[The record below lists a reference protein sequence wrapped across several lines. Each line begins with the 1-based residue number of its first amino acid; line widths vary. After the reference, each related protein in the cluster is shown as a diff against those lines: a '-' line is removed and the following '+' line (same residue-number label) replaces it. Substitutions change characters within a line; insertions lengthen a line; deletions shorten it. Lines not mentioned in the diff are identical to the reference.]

1 MNLTFLC
8 LVIAVLAMPIKAWM
22 EGDGGQVRWDNS
34 CYWTGGDIDSFT
46 SKPDHCGGACLGTPG
61 CTRFNW
67 NADICYVKGSGGE
80 LVTGQGNLKIYYV
93 IYFIY

>member
-46 SKPDHCGGACLGTPG
+46 S
-61 CTRFNW
+61 
-67 NADICYVKGSGGE
+67 
-80 LVTGQGNLKIYYV
+80 
-93 IYFIY
+93 